1 MALSAAGV
9 SSSVRESS
17 KPAARRSSALG
28 ANSQVCSGDYLQPK
42 TSWLCAVLAPAVDSL
57 TFGKR
62 DSMPTLPA
70 MIAWRLPPNRR
81 NLSHAHGLPPGVL
94 MIDDNWQE
102 DYGKWTFHP
111 GRFTDPKAMVNEL
124 H

>member
-9 SSSVRESS
+9 SSLVRESS

-28 ANSQVCSGDYLQPK
+28 ANSQACSGAYRERK
-42 TSWLCAVLAPAVDSL
+42 TSWLCAVSAPAADSL

-62 DSMPTLPA
+62 DSTPTLPA

-81 NLSHAHGLPPGVL
+81 NLSHALLASAH
-94 MIDDNWQE
+94 
-102 DYGKWTFHP
+102 
-111 GRFTDPKAMVNEL
+111 AL
-124 H
+124 HSTSVGIGF